1 MSLITIIIWLFI
13 ALATV
18 VLLLVGTVIGFGT
31 GMITAVMNYVRAI
44 VSETHLMEIHW
55 IDDDEPA
62 KRSYFFGPGYIQM
75 ARTIGTMFQL
85 NGESIG
91 SIFDFAEPMK
101 DFDGNLS
108 VALTVGASV
117 FQMVAFLTTYSV
129 SAIVGGIMF
138 LIHGLIITA
147 VLIAVFLFF
156 SVVWIAERIYLGV
169 KQLFSDCP
177 MCHTRELIPY
187 FKCPECKRIHKK
199 LIPGPYGI
207 WFHRCLCGHRVPS
220 TLLTGRG
227 RLESLCKE
235 CSNPLIA
242 SNVRPLSFQLVGET
256 YSGKTVY
263 LAAFYHEYIWALTEK
278 GVKTEIPAAYR
289 IYFQN
294 LERWFSGAPCPVTTD
309 FNSQIYPLLIDC
321 GLNPRRQFS
330 VYDIAGE
337 SYTRTLDTL
346 EHEQKQLHYCNGIL
360 FLLDPTK
367 SVKVNPKAASGS
379 IADIE
384 RMVENFVNYLISTS
398 DRNASARFKTP
409 LSVVITKADVGMVF
423 SAIND
428 DVVIREFN
436 EHQDRHQTLEKA
448 RDTLCE
454 QFLKEIGYVAVIKM
468 LKSAFES
475 VHFFAVSAMGHN
487 ENGSS
492 YTPFGVMAPLEWMI
506 ARADKQYAQTVSLSG
521 TQQQIKEK

>member
-1 MSLITIIIWLFI
+1 MVVIDIIVWLFI

-18 VLLLVGTVIGFGT
+18 VMVFVGALMGFGT
-31 GMITAVMNYVRAI
+31 GAVISVMNYIRAI
-44 VSETHLMEIHW
+44 AAETHLVEIHW
-55 IDDDEPA
+55 KNDEEPA
-62 KRSYFFGPGYIQM
+62 KRSYFFGPGYVQL
-75 ARTIGTMFQL
+75 ARTIGTMFRMDS
-85 NGESIG
+85 ETIG
-91 SIFDFAEPMK
+91 SVFEFADPMK
-101 DFDGNLS
+101 GSDSMLGI
-108 VALTVGASV
+108 ALTVGASV
-117 FQMVAFLTTYSV
+117 FQGVVFLTAYSV
-129 SAIVGGIMF
+129 SAVIGGIMF
-138 LIHGLIITA
+138 LVHGMIVTVVMAAYSLI
-147 VLIAVFLFF
+147 F
-156 SVVWIAERIYLGV
+156 SGVWIVERIYLGV

-220 TLLTGRG
+220 TLLMGRG

-235 CSNPLIA
+235 CSNPLVA

-263 LAAFYHEYIWALTEK
+263 LAAFYHEYIRTLTEK
-278 GVKTEIPAAYR
+278 GVKTEIPAPYR
-289 IYFQN
+289 LYFQN

-321 GLNPRRQFS
+321 GLKPRRQFS

-367 SVKVNPKAASGS
+367 SVKVNPKAASGG
-379 IADIE
+379 IADTE

-423 SAIND
+423 SATND
-428 DVVIREFN
+428 EAVIREFN
-436 EHQDRHQTLEKA
+436 EHHDRHQTLEEA
-448 RDTLCE
+448 RDALCE
-454 QFLKEIGYVAVIKM
+454 QFLIDIGYVAVIKM
-468 LKSAFES
+468 IKSAFES
-475 VHFFAVSAMGHN
+475 VHFFAVSAMGHS
-487 ENGSS
+487 ENGSA

-506 ARADKQYAQTVSLSG
+506 AQTDKQYAQTVSLSG